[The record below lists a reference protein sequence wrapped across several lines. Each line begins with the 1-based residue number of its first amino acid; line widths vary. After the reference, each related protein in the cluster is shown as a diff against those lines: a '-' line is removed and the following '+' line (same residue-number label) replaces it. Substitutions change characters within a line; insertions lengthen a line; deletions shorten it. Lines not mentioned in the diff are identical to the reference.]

1 MQNAKYTVPVLLD
14 IICWEMQPANK
25 SSETPYSDV
34 MLFLAHTY
42 NIIRLHLKMSLLFSY
57 ILE

>member
-14 IICWEMQPANK
+14 IICWEMQPAIK

-42 NIIRLHLKMSLLFSY
+42 NIIRLHLKMFL
-57 ILE
+57 